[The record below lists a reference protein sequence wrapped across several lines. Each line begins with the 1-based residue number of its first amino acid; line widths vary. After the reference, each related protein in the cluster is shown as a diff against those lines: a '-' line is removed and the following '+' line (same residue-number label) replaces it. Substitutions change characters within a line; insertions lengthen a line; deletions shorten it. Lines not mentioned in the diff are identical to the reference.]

1 METYRF
7 KTNINCQHCVAKVK
21 PELDKLNGMK
31 EWSVETDQKDKT
43 LTVKGEKLKP
53 EDVQAA
59 VESAGFTADQKKG
72 GIMDT
77 LFGKK

>member
-1 METYRF
+1 METYKF

-21 PELDKLNGMK
+21 PELDKLGGME
-31 EWSVETDQKDKT
+31 EWAVETDQKDKI

-59 VESAGFTADQKKG
+59 VQSAGFTAEPKKG

>member
-1 METYRF
+1 METYKF

-21 PELDKLNGMK
+21 PELDKLKGMK
-31 EWSVETDQKDKT
+31 EWEVETNHKDKT

-72 GIMDT
+72 GIMDA
-77 LFGKK
+77 LFGKN